1 MSTGFR
7 AHVCRTHAVRLGSRR
22 RKEETNMA
30 RRIRDSKL
38 DTRSARARLK
48 QRREPYWASMSGGLA
63 LGYRKGATGGT
74 WIAKRYSAEHGRKLH
89 AIGTADD
96 ILDVDGKTVFSFDQA
111 QARARDWLAKQVKQ
125 DRGEVAEDKG
135 PYTVAKAMEAYF
147 EFLESDGR
155 PKHTIRDARYRDSAF
170 IRYKFDDVD
179 IAALTS
185 KRLRRW
191 RDDLATAAP
200 RLRTR
205 KGESQ
210 KHRKMAD
217 NEDARRARRASA
229 NRTWTILRAA
239 LNHAFEKPLL
249 PAGRDS
255 RTFPATGNS
264 ANGGSGGSQPAL
276 LAPGPCGPLNA
287 QNT

>member
-1 MSTGFR
+1 
-7 AHVCRTHAVRLGSRR
+7 
-22 RKEETNMA
+22 
-30 RRIRDSKL
+30 
-38 DTRSARARLK
+38 
-48 QRREPYWASMSGGLA
+48 MSGGLA

-96 ILDVDGKTVFSFDQA
+96 ILDADGKTVSSFDQA

-125 DRGEVAEDKG
+125 DSGEVAEDKG

-155 PKHTIRDARYRDSAF
+155 PKHTLRDARYRDSAF

-205 KGESQ
+205 KVVFAIFLDSTGQ
-210 KHRKMAD
+210 
-217 NEDARRARRASA
+217 
-229 NRTWTILRAA
+229 IFLR
-239 LNHAFEKPLL
+239 F
-249 PAGRDS
+249 R
-255 RTFPATGNS
+255 RTFH
-264 ANGGSGGSQPAL
+264 
-276 LAPGPCGPLNA
+276 
-287 QNT
+287 